1 MPVSHEDGAGV
12 TGNPASGVRRLATH
26 LAAGTLPLL
35 AWCRPLIVTATRKQ
49 EPRHARRWRGV
60 SFMDALELTRSLVSL
75 ETPTGSENAATTFLE
90 ETLRRAGY
98 KTVRQAVTAGRDN
111 LYAYREPPALVFS
124 THLDTVPPYVPLRE
138 DTETIHGRG
147 SCDAKGLAAAMVAAS
162 ERLAARGERRIG
174 LLFLVGE
181 ENGSDGARAAADLGP
196 KGRFLI
202 NGEPTENRL
211 SVGQKG
217 SLRVDLTATGRAAHS
232 AYPDEGVSAI
242 AALLDTIER
251 IRRLPLPR
259 DPLLG
264 ESTLNLGLIGGGVA
278 PNVIP
283 PAASAQLLIRI
294 VEPSEPLK
302 AAIRSVLSPGV
313 SVEFPVELPFYKGG
327 TAPDGWDTTVV
338 SYASD
343 LPFLSAWGE
352 RYQLGPGTIRVAHT
366 SHEHIRKADLL
377 RGVDLYERL
386 ASDLLRSAS

>member
-1 MPVSHEDGAGV
+1 
-12 TGNPASGVRRLATH
+12 
-26 LAAGTLPLL
+26 
-35 AWCRPLIVTATRKQ
+35 
-49 EPRHARRWRGV
+49 
-60 SFMDALELTRSLVSL
+60 MDALELTRSLVAL
-75 ETPTGSENAATTFLE
+75 ETPTGSEGAATDFLDH
-90 ETLRRAGY
+90 TLRHAGY
-98 KTVRQAVTAGRDN
+98 KTVRQSVTAGRDN
-111 LYAYREPPALVFS
+111 LYAYRETPALVFS

-138 DTETIHGRG
+138 DTDSIHGRG

-211 SVGQKG
+211 SIGQKG
-217 SLRVDLTATGRAAHS
+217 SLRVDLTAAGRAAHS

-242 AALLDTIER
+242 AALLDSIER
-251 IRRLPLPR
+251 IRRLPLPH

-264 ESTLNLGLIGGGVA
+264 QSTLNLGLIAGGVA

-283 PAASAQLLIRI
+283 PAASAQLLIRT

-302 AAIRSVLSPGV
+302 AAIRTALTPGV
-313 SVEFPVELPFYKGG
+313 TAEFPVELPFYKGG
-327 TAPDGWDTTVV
+327 TAPEGWDTTVV

-366 SHEHIRKADLL
+366 NHEHIRKAELL
-377 RGVDLYERL
+377 RGVELYERL
-386 ASDLLRSAS
+386 ASDLLSRSS